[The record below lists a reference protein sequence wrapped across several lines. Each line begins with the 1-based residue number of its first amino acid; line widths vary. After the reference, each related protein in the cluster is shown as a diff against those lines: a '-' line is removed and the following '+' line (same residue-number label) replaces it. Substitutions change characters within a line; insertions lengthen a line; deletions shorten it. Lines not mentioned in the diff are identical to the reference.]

1 MPCGFVLYYLPPIN
15 ETTAEEKQLALR
27 TILKDGDETLRKIS
41 RPVTTFDDK
50 LTTLIQDMFETMYA
64 GNGIGLAAPQV
75 GVLRRLF
82 VMDLQD
88 GSGPRVAVN
97 PRITNPSGVQISE
110 EGCLSIPG
118 KFGEVE
124 RPLSLVLEAQD
135 GEGRPYTLP
144 ATGLMAVCIC
154 HETDHLD
161 GILFKDKVK
170 GPLYSE

>member
-1 MPCGFVLYYLPPIN
+1 LFP
-15 ETTAEEKQLALR
+15 LALR
-27 TILKDGDETLRKIS
+27 QILTEGDETLRKVS
-41 RPVTTFDDK
+41 RPVTVFDGK
-50 LTTLIQDMFETMYA
+50 LQTLIDDMFETMA
-64 GNGIGLAAPQV
+64 TGHGIGLAAPQI

-88 GSGPRVAVN
+88 GSGPIVAIN
-97 PRITNPSGVQISE
+97 PRITETEGVQCGQ

-124 RPLSLVLEAQD
+124 RPASLVLEALD
-135 GEGRPYTLP
+135 RNGRPFSLP

-161 GILFKDKVK
+161 GILFRDKVK
-170 GPLYSE
+170 GPLLSE

>member
-1 MPCGFVLYYLPPIN
+1 M
-15 ETTAEEKQLALR
+15 ALR

-82 VMDLQD
+82 AWICRMAAAPA
-88 GSGPRVAVN
+88 S
-97 PRITNPSGVQISE
+97 
-110 EGCLSIPG
+110 LSIPG
-118 KFGEVE
+118 LPILPAFRSGRRLPFHSRKFGEVE